1 MAIVDAKRL
10 NVAVEILDDYCEVF
24 DNKEYDLLSENEK
37 TLLFNATVLIEKI
50 VVRMQ
55 NHGDY
60 SLIKNHRL
68 LDG

>member
-1 MAIVDAKRL
+1 MAIVDAKSL
-10 NVAVEILDDYCEVF
+10 NIAVDILEDYCEVF

-37 TLLFNATVLIEKI
+37 TLLFNATLLLEKI

-60 SLIKNHRL
+60 SLIKK
-68 LDG
+68 

>member
-1 MAIVDAKRL
+1 MAIVDAKKL

-37 TLLFNATVLIEKI
+37 TLIFNATVLLEKI

-60 SLIKNHRL
+60 SLIKN
-68 LDG
+68 

>member
-1 MAIVDAKRL
+1 MAIVDAKML

-37 TLLFNATVLIEKI
+37 TLLFNATVLLENI

-60 SLIKNHRL
+60 SLIKK
-68 LDG
+68 

>member
-10 NVAVEILDDYCEVF
+10 NVAVEILEDYCDVF

-37 TLLFNATVLIEKI
+37 TLLFNATLLLEKI

-55 NHGDY
+55 NHGDH
-60 SLIKNHRL
+60 SLIKK
-68 LDG
+68 

>member
-1 MAIVDAKRL
+1 MAIVDAKRR
-10 NVAVEILDDYCEVF
+10 NVAVESLDDYCEVF

-37 TLLFNATVLIEKI
+37 TLLFNATVLLEKI

-60 SLIKNHRL
+60 SLIIKK
-68 LDG
+68 

>member
-24 DNKEYDLLSENEK
+24 DNKEYYLLSENEK
-37 TLLFNATVLIEKI
+37 TLLFNATVLLEKI

-60 SLIKNHRL
+60 SLIKK
-68 LDG
+68 

>member
-1 MAIVDAKRL
+1 MAIVDAKML

-60 SLIKNHRL
+60 SLIKK
-68 LDG
+68 

>member
-10 NVAVEILDDYCEVF
+10 NVAVEILGDYSEVF

-37 TLLFNATVLIEKI
+37 TLLFNATVLLEKI

-60 SLIKNHRL
+60 SLIKK
-68 LDG
+68 

>member
-1 MAIVDAKRL
+1 MAIVDAKML

-24 DNKEYDLLSENEK
+24 DKKEYDLLSENEK
-37 TLLFNATVLIEKI
+37 TLLFNATVLLEKI

-60 SLIKNHRL
+60 SLIKK
-68 LDG
+68 

>member
-1 MAIVDAKRL
+1 MAIVDAKKL
-10 NVAVEILDDYCEVF
+10 NVAVEILEDYCEVF

-37 TLLFNATVLIEKI
+37 MLLFNATLLLEKI

-60 SLIKNHRL
+60 SLIKK
-68 LDG
+68 

>member
-10 NVAVEILDDYCEVF
+10 NVAVEILDDYYEVF

-37 TLLFNATVLIEKI
+37 TLLFNATVLLEKI

-60 SLIKNHRL
+60 SLIKK
-68 LDG
+68 

>member
-1 MAIVDAKRL
+1 MANKKEKRL
-10 NVAVEILDDYCEVF
+10 NVAVEILEDYCEVF

-37 TLLFNATVLIEKI
+37 TLLFNATLLLEKI

-60 SLIKNHRL
+60 SLIKK
-68 LDG
+68 

>member
-1 MAIVDAKRL
+1 MAIVDAKML
-10 NVAVEILDDYCEVF
+10 NVAVEILEDYCEVF

-60 SLIKNHRL
+60 SLIKK
-68 LDG
+68 

>member
-10 NVAVEILDDYCEVF
+10 NIAVETLEDYCEVF

-37 TLLFNATVLIEKI
+37 TLLFNATLLLEKI

-60 SLIKNHRL
+60 SLIKK
-68 LDG
+68 

>member
-1 MAIVDAKRL
+1 MAIVDAKRIKI
-10 NVAVEILDDYCEVF
+10 AVDILEDYCEVF

-37 TLLFNATVLIEKI
+37 TLLFNATLLLEKI

-60 SLIKNHRL
+60 SLIKK
-68 LDG
+68 

>member
-10 NVAVEILDDYCEVF
+10 NVAVEILDDYCEAF

-60 SLIKNHRL
+60 SLIKK
-68 LDG
+68 

>member
-1 MAIVDAKRL
+1 MAIVDAKSL

-37 TLLFNATVLIEKI
+37 TLLFNATVLLEKI

-60 SLIKNHRL
+60 SLIKK
-68 LDG
+68 

>member
-1 MAIVDAKRL
+1 MAIVDAKML
-10 NVAVEILDDYCEVF
+10 NIAVEILDDYCEVF

-37 TLLFNATVLIEKI
+37 TLLFNATVLLEKI

-60 SLIKNHRL
+60 SLIKK
-68 LDG
+68 

>member
-10 NVAVEILDDYCEVF
+10 NIAVEILEDYCDVF

-37 TLLFNATVLIEKI
+37 TLLFNATLLLEKI
-50 VVRMQ
+50 VIRMQ

-60 SLIKNHRL
+60 SLIKK
-68 LDG
+68 

>member
-1 MAIVDAKRL
+1 MAIVASKRL
-10 NVAVEILDDYCEVF
+10 NIAVDILEDYCEVF

-37 TLLFNATVLIEKI
+37 TLIFNATVLLEKI

-60 SLIKNHRL
+60 SLIKK
-68 LDG
+68 

>member
-10 NVAVEILDDYCEVF
+10 NIAVDILEDYCEVF

-37 TLLFNATVLIEKI
+37 TLLFNAAVLLEKI

-60 SLIKNHRL
+60 SLIIKK
-68 LDG
+68 

>member
-10 NVAVEILDDYCEVF
+10 NIAVDILEDYCEVF

-37 TLLFNATVLIEKI
+37 MLLFNATVLLEKI

-60 SLIKNHRL
+60 SLIKK
-68 LDG
+68 

>member
-10 NVAVEILDDYCEVF
+10 NIAVDILEDYCEVF

-37 TLLFNATVLIEKI
+37 TLIFNATALLEKI

-60 SLIKNHRL
+60 SLI
-68 LDG
+68 

>member
-1 MAIVDAKRL
+1 MAIFDAKRL

-37 TLLFNATVLIEKI
+37 TLLFNATVLLEKI

-60 SLIKNHRL
+60 SLIIKK
-68 LDG
+68 

>member
-10 NVAVEILDDYCEVF
+10 NIAVDILEDYCEVF

-37 TLLFNATVLIEKI
+37 TLIFNATVLIEKI

-60 SLIKNHRL
+60 SLIKK
-68 LDG
+68 

>member
-1 MAIVDAKRL
+1 MAIVDAKNL
-10 NVAVEILDDYCEVF
+10 NIAVEILEDYCEVF

-37 TLLFNATVLIEKI
+37 TLLFNATVLLEKI

-60 SLIKNHRL
+60 SLIKK
-68 LDG
+68 

>member
-1 MAIVDAKRL
+1 MKEKMNMDAKRL
-10 NVAVEILDDYCEVF
+10 NVSVEILDDYCEVF

-37 TLLFNATVLIEKI
+37 TLLYNATVLLEKV

-60 SLIKNHRL
+60 SLKQNVRL
-68 LDG
+68 

>member
-10 NVAVEILDDYCEVF
+10 NIAVEILDDYCEVF
-24 DNKEYDLLSENEK
+24 DNKEYGLLSEKEK
-37 TLLFNATVLIEKI
+37 TLLFNATVLLEKI

-60 SLIKNHRL
+60 SLIIKK
-68 LDG
+68 

>member
-10 NVAVEILDDYCEVF
+10 NVAVEILDDYFEVF

-37 TLLFNATVLIEKI
+37 TLLFNATVLLEKI

-60 SLIKNHRL
+60 SLIKK
-68 LDG
+68 

>member
-10 NVAVEILDDYCEVF
+10 NFAVEILDDYCEVF
-24 DNKEYDLLSENEK
+24 DNKEYNLLSENEK
-37 TLLFNATVLIEKI
+37 TLLFNATVLLEKI

-60 SLIKNHRL
+60 SLIKK
-68 LDG
+68 